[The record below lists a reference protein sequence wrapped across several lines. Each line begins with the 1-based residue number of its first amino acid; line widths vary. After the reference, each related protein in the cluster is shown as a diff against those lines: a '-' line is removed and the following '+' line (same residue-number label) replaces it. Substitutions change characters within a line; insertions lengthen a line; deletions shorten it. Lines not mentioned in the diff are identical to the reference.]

1 MLSILKAYVALLRG
15 INVSGHNMIKM
26 ADLKVVLDKMGLYDV
41 NTYLQSGNVVFSSDI
56 ESCSKLETAI
66 ADAIHK
72 SFGFDIK
79 VKVIEKEPF
88 QEVFLNNPFT
98 KDTEIDTKQLYYIH
112 LMGKPDLT
120 VFKELKNDEKIPEKM
135 SLEGAVIY
143 VQYVNGYGRSKL
155 HGNIFERK
163 LKVSATAR
171 NHNTMKSL
179 SKMLDSLEG

>member
-1 MLSILKAYVALLRG
+1 MLSILKVYVALLRG

-66 ADAIHK
+66 ADAVHT

-79 VKVIEKEPF
+79 VKVIEKESF
-88 QEVFLNNPFT
+88 QKVFLNNPFT

-112 LMGKPDLT
+112 LMGQPDLT
-120 VFKELKNDEKIPEKM
+120 VFKELKNDEKIPEEM
-135 SLEGAVIY
+135 SLAGAVIY

-171 NHNTMKSL
+171 NHNTMKNL